1 MVIVLEKRRNMQKKT
16 KIIQTVVML
25 MIGISCI
32 GLLLMQTWK
41 KEEEQEKRTKSMIQ
55 KEQQGQ
61 RKENKNQ
68 EEKGKTKIPEEWQE
82 NGIFSNQEEQAYKK
96 LQTLTIDEKIAQLL
110 LVTYPS
116 QNPVQT
122 LEKYQ
127 FGGYVFF
134 AKDFENKTEKQVK
147 EMLAKLQKVSK
158 IPIITAVD
166 EEGGKVVRI
175 SSNKNLAKSK
185 FLSPKQLY
193 QKRWLGRN

>member
-1 MVIVLEKRRNMQKKT
+1 MLEKRRSMQKKA

-41 KEEEQEKRTKSMIQ
+41 KEEGQEKRTKSIIQ

-68 EEKGKTKIPEEWQE
+68 EEKRKTKIPEEWQE

-96 LQTLTIDEKIAQLL
+96 LQTLTMDEKIAQLL

>member
-1 MVIVLEKRRNMQKKT
+1 MQKKT